1 LALLIKI
8 KRMSLQEEL
17 DLIKKAK
24 ESVAELDLE
33 KRKIFNDLVEEIE
46 PSGRLESTMWD
57 YVMLGVNCYEYDLE
71 PLLKNRRKTLD
82 AE

>member
-1 LALLIKI
+1 MTLE
-8 KRMSLQEEL
+8 EEL
-17 DLIKKAK
+17 NLIKKAK
-24 ESVAELDLE
+24 KSVAELALE
-33 KRKIFNDLVEEIE
+33 KRKIFDDLVQEIE

>member
-1 LALLIKI
+1 
-8 KRMSLQEEL
+8 MSLQEEL

-57 YVMLGVNCYEYDLE
+57 YVMLGVNCYEHDLE

>member
-1 LALLIKI
+1 MTLE
-8 KRMSLQEEL
+8 EEL

-24 ESVAELDLE
+24 VSVAKLDLE

-82 AE
+82 PE

>member
-1 LALLIKI
+1 MALLIKI
-8 KRMSLQEEL
+8 KSMSIQEEL

-24 ESVAELDLE
+24 ARVSELDLE
-33 KRKIFNDLVEEIE
+33 KRKVFNDLVQEIE

-57 YVMLGVNCYEYDLE
+57 YVVAGINCYEYDLE
-71 PLLKNRRKTLD
+71 PLLKNRTKTLD

>member
-1 LALLIKI
+1 MALLIKI
-8 KRMSLQEEL
+8 KSMSLQEEL

-24 ESVAELDLE
+24 ASVAELDLE
-33 KRKIFNDLVEEIE
+33 KRKVFDDLVQEIE

-57 YVMLGVNCYEYDLE
+57 YVMLGGNCYEYDLE
-71 PLLKNRRKTLD
+71 PLLKNRAKTLD

>member
-1 LALLIKI
+1 MTLE
-8 KRMSLQEEL
+8 EEL

-24 ESVAELDLE
+24 VSVAELDLE

-82 AE
+82 PE

>member
-1 LALLIKI
+1 MAILIKI
-8 KRMSLQEEL
+8 KIMSIQEEL

-24 ESVAELDLE
+24 VSIAELELE
-33 KRKIFNDLVEEIE
+33 KRKVFDDLVQEIE

-71 PLLKNRRKTLD
+71 PLLKNRAKTLD

>member
-1 LALLIKI
+1 
-8 KRMSLQEEL
+8 MSLQEEL
-17 DLIKKAK
+17 HLIKKAK
-24 ESVAELDLE
+24 ASVAELDLE

-82 AE
+82 PE